1 MNSPTELSLRRTRPG
16 DAMRESKPSLM
27 KTLVLLALGVLC
39 AATASAF
46 VYEND
51 WEFQADGYFDTNN
64 QPDLVIVDKATGN
77 YRVAFQL
84 TPGNYTWAAARASG
98 IQNVTGFSVGRLTAT
113 NRDALAFT
121 SPDANR
127 INILDATNTS
137 TAGLPAS
144 AFIPSVGPNLVGAID
159 IGGAGNWPVA
169 DLYVGSL
176 YNDPSSTP
184 HETLLRNDGTNQT
197 LIVDNALSPA
207 GMYRERANQVVIK
220 TNAAVRLGLFSRN
233 TSPGLDTFQ
242 VYTLT
247 NGVPVLAFSQ
257 LAAGGTVS
265 FEYIYGQFASTNP
278 YTQFLLYSS
287 NYASVWAY
295 QVTEPSPGAYA
306 CPQIAILSFTNY
318 LERMFALPAT
328 NGARLLVIY
337 RGGASAVVY
346 DWNGVTNTP
355 TARQQFSADPGEHF
369 TGFGVMGTAGFM
381 AYSAPLGQNTSS
393 KFKQWNWNGSSYAAG
408 AFGDLP
414 RLNQFTGSGNVLQ
427 FRNEP
432 FVTNAPILLR
442 LNNAGDWTSQPL
454 TSGLPATL
462 TVKSE
467 TFIGAA
473 QGLMNPVSISVG
485 QVHPLARFGL
495 ANQYSN
501 MISLFSFQPPS
512 GDSISEVT
520 ISPTPGTYSA
530 AVKLGF
536 VASDPTHS
544 VYFRVGSGPWAL
556 FTGQTNYLFT
566 NAVVQYYGQPPAG
579 NSKSAVK
586 SASYSFT
593 AAADTIDS
601 DGDGVPDFV
610 EAAYGLNPNGGADSD
625 GDGFTDL
632 EELTHGTNPGS
643 TNTFPTTNSWPA
655 NRLHIDDQAVF
666 DLVSTPFPWCGFSNR
681 STLIATG
688 ATLRA
693 YDMNGSF
700 LGSTSTTNNARPF
713 ARLTNIVVDP
723 FRRLISLSTDQ
734 HYNIL
739 TTNTDKTVGRE
750 MLGLVSVPA
759 LSAMSVAYTNSGSNS
774 FWEATNWVRLA
785 SNSWSSLKRGIVT
798 NSLTVTNSLAALL
811 FEQTTA
817 ILLGSRSNVWWTN
830 ITLFPFRVAD
840 VARTNPPSSLLL
852 SLETNLDAAHPGY
865 KLQTA
870 LATISNVVAT
880 SSSVTVSNLR
890 KLAQEIY
897 RIDSRYN
904 NDYPA
909 TFASPIDELR
919 YFIWNGKFD
928 SNYLART
935 AFSSIFNSASNGI
948 IAVLSAVQPRPMT
961 NLSLLVRADT
971 FASTIRLLDQT
982 NSGNAAYALLDSSG
996 LPFSFPDNFQLP
1008 PGSKVTA
1015 YGYTDVTS
1023 PSPTNPA
1030 LEVVAI
1036 GLAAVPIANDAD
1048 TDGNLL
1054 IDSWENKFFGHLG
1067 NNPFADPDLDGFS
1080 NLQEMFDGSDPTDLR
1095 GIPSGTPVTFARP
1108 VVEIVTDGSWLRLRF
1123 TWPSAYISQV
1133 AFRVK
1138 AAPTLA
1144 APFSDVGT
1152 ATPEAVPGIADRWQ
1166 INVARPAAPL
1176 YFYEFGLELSPR

>member
-1 MNSPTELSLRRTRPG
+1 MPEFNQRPMKSLG
-16 DAMRESKPSLM
+16 
-27 KTLVLLALGVLC
+27 LLALGVLC
-39 AATASAF
+39 AVSAPAF

-51 WEFQADGYFDTNN
+51 WEFQSDGYFDTDG
-64 QPDLVIVDKATGN
+64 QLDLVIVDKATGN
-77 YRVAFQL
+77 YRVGFQL

-98 IQNVTGFSVGRLTAT
+98 IQNVMGFTVGRLTAT

-137 TAGLPAS
+137 TAGLPIS
-144 AFIPSVGPNLVGAID
+144 VFIPSVGPNLVAAID
-159 IGGAGNWPVA
+159 IGGAGNITND
-169 DLYVGSL
+169 DLYVCSVYNSGSNL
-176 YNDPSSTP
+176 R
-184 HETLLRNDGTNQT
+184 ETLLRNDGANFTVMSDT
-197 LIVDNALSPA
+197 GLAPA
-207 GMYRERANQVVIK
+207 DSYRTRANPVLLK
-220 TNAAVRLGLFSRN
+220 TNSFPRLAVFSRN
-233 TSPGLDTFQ
+233 TSPGYDTFQ
-242 VYTLT
+242 TYTMT
-247 NGVPVLAFSQ
+247 SGVPVLAFSQ
-257 LAAGGTVS
+257 LTLGGAVS
-265 FEYIYGQFASTNP
+265 FDYIHGQFATTNA

-287 NYASVWAY
+287 NYTSVWAY

-306 CPQIAILSFTNY
+306 FPLTNILYFTNY
-318 LERMFALPAT
+318 VERMFALPST
-328 NGARLLVIY
+328 NGSRLLVIY
-337 RGGASAVVY
+337 RGGTSAVVY
-346 DWNGVTNTP
+346 DWDGVTNRAV
-355 TARQQFSADPGEHF
+355 ARQQISAAAGEHF
-369 TGFGVMGTAGFM
+369 TGFGIMGKNGFM
-381 AYSAPLGQNTSS
+381 AYSAPLGQNTSCH
-393 KFKQWNWNGSSYAAG
+393 FKPWNWNGSAYVAG
-408 AFGDLP
+408 TAGDLP
-414 RLNQFTGSGNVLQ
+414 RLNAFTGSGNVLQ
-427 FRNEP
+427 FRYEP
-432 FVTNAPILLR
+432 FVTNTPILLR

-467 TFIGAA
+467 TFTSAT
-473 QGLMNPVSISVG
+473 QGLVNPVSISVG
-485 QVHPLARFGL
+485 QVHPLAQFGL

-501 MISLFSFQPPS
+501 MISLFSFQPPI

-520 ISPTPGTYSA
+520 ISPTPGAYSA
-530 AVKLGF
+530 AIRLGF
-536 VASDPTHS
+536 TASDPTHS
-544 VYFRVGSGPWAL
+544 IYFRVGSSPWAL
-556 FTGQTNYLFT
+556 FTGQTNFLFT

-579 NSKSAVK
+579 NAKSVVK
-586 SASYSFT
+586 SANYSFT
-593 AAADTIDS
+593 AAPDMIDS

-632 EELTHGTNPGS
+632 EELIHGTNPGS
-643 TNTFPTTNSWPA
+643 TNSFPTTNSWPV

-666 DLVSTPFPWCGFSNR
+666 DLISTPFPWCGFSNR

-693 YDMNGSF
+693 YDMSGGF
-700 LGSTSTTNNARPF
+700 LGSTEATNQARPF

-723 FRRLISLSTDQ
+723 SKRLISVSTDL

-750 MLGLVSVPA
+750 MIGLFGVPA
-759 LSAMSVAYTNSGSNS
+759 LSAMAGAYTNSGSNT

-785 SNSWSSLKRGIVT
+785 SNSWNSLKRG
-798 NSLTVTNSLAALL
+798 TVTNTLSVTNTLTALL

-817 ILLGSRSNVWWTN
+817 ILLGSRSNLWWN
-830 ITLFPFRVAD
+830 NLTLFPFRVAD
-840 VARTNPPSSLLL
+840 VARTNPPAGSLL

-865 KLQTA
+865 KLQTT

-880 SSSVTVSNLR
+880 ATSVTVSNLL

-909 TFASPIDELR
+909 TFASPVDELR
-919 YFIWNGKFD
+919 YFLWNGKFD
-928 SNYLART
+928 SNYQART
-935 AFSSIFNSASNGI
+935 TLSGLYSSASNGV

-961 NLSLLVRADT
+961 NLSLLVRADA
-971 FASTIRLLDQT
+971 FGSTRRLLDQADHP
-982 NSGNAAYALLDSSG
+982 SAAAYALLDSSG
-996 LPFSFPDNFQLP
+996 LPFSFPDNFQLL
-1008 PGSKVTA
+1008 PGSRVSA

-1036 GLAAVPIANDAD
+1036 SLASVPIANDLD

-1067 NNPFADPDLDGFS
+1067 NDPFADSDGDTFS

-1095 GIPSGTPVTFARP
+1095 GIPAKPLVSFRAPSI
-1108 VVEIVTDGSWLRLRF
+1108 EIVADGGMLRLRF
-1123 TWPSAYISQV
+1123 DWPSDYLSLV
-1133 AFRVK
+1133 AFRVRST
-1138 AAPTLA
+1138 PTLTTS
-1144 APFSDVGT
+1144 FSDVGT
-1152 ATPEAVPGIADRWQ
+1152 ATPEPVPGVANRWQ
-1166 INVARPAAPL
+1166 ISVSRPVAPF
-1176 YFYEFGLELSPR
+1176 YFYEFGVELKAR